1 MTLSVN
7 ASLDLEGA
15 MEAGRITKP
24 QPRRGSGCGSAGYL
38 VAQSGL
44 KPSIPTHTY
53 RVCVALALSLRPT
66 SLGTES
72 CPAAGTGPTEIR
84 DAVVSPRRCVQVTTA
99 QWTTP
104 PSSVTMALASV
115 RWALQEL
122 KSLWLSSPPSLG
134 K

>member
-15 MEAGRITKP
+15 MEAGRVAKP
-24 QPRRGSGCGSAGYL
+24 QPRRGSGCESAGYL

-53 RVCVALALSLRPT
+53 RVALSLRPT
-66 SLGTES
+66 SLGTGS
-72 CPAAGTGPTEIR
+72 CPTAGTVPTEIR
-84 DAVVSPRRCVQVTTA
+84 DAVVSPCRCVQVTTA

-122 KSLWLSSPPSLG
+122 ESLWLSSPPSLG